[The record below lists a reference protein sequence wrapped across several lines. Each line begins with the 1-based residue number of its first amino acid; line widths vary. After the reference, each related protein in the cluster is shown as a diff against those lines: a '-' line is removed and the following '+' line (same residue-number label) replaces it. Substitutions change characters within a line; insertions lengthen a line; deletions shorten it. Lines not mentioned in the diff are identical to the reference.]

1 MFDFELVK
9 RSLGSI
15 RNYGLRSALT
25 ILGIIVAVALIVALI
40 SISNGFSAS
49 IDKQFE
55 SFGTNTLIVM
65 PGKSP
70 MEGMFA
76 KLQEGDGAIIENV
89 SRVNLAVEI
98 FTTSADVTFKGETK
112 RTPVYGGSRKNFS
125 NLEFNNFI
133 TIGEGA
139 LIQKQS
145 GLLVGG
151 KFAAEKFDKEITL
164 GSMLQ
169 LGGKEFNVVGILKTS
184 KNFTSSLFSS
194 AILMDSD
201 ELKKLQPSIVPSRIF
216 VKFDDTANVE
226 EIKDK
231 ITKKLKD
238 AHGKEDFRIVDSKQ
252 LAQSATSV
260 LGTIQV
266 VVLGIAFISLLVG
279 AIGVMNLMFMNV
291 SNRTKE
297 IGTMKAIG
305 ATNYQVMVI
314 FLTEAMLIGAIGGL
328 IGATIGIAVGIAS
341 EAVANAAGFELIPV
355 MGIDLILFAI
365 FFAGII
371 GILSGVLP
379 AIRAS
384 HLDPVDAIRQSN

>member
-1 MFDFELVK
+1 MIDLELVRRGFGNIK
-9 RSLGSI
+9 
-15 RNYGLRSALT
+15 NYGLRSALT

-65 PGKSP
+65 PGKSS

-76 KLQEGDGAIIENV
+76 KLQEGDGAVIEKV
-89 SRVNLAVEI
+89 SRVKLAVEI
-98 FTTSADVTFKGETK
+98 FTSSVDVTFKGETK

-151 KFAAEKFDKEITL
+151 KFATEKFDKEITL

-184 KNFTSSLFSS
+184 QNFTSSMFSS

-201 ELKKLQPSIVPSRIF
+201 ELKKIQPSIVPSRIF
-216 VKFDDTANVE
+216 VKFDDTADVE

-314 FLTEAMLIGAIGGL
+314 FLTEAMLIGTIGGL

-384 HLDPVDAIRQSN
+384 RLDPVDAIRQSN